1 MKKSVTKPTGNL
13 QSGRQPGS
21 TVTQLT
27 ASRHLTTQPDLS
39 ELNADID
46 LTALKATIKELP
58 SVNATKL
65 VSLHR
70 RIVNGDYKL
79 QADRIAEKLIAL
91 ESSLDPR

>member
-1 MKKSVTKPTGNL
+1 MKKPVTKPTGN
-13 QSGRQPGS
+13 QQPSRQPGP

-27 ASRHLTTQPDLS
+27 TNRALTTQPDLS

-46 LTALKATIKELP
+46 LAALEATIKELP

-70 RIVNGDYKL
+70 RIVNGDYKI
-79 QADRIAEKLIAL
+79 QVERIAEKLIAL